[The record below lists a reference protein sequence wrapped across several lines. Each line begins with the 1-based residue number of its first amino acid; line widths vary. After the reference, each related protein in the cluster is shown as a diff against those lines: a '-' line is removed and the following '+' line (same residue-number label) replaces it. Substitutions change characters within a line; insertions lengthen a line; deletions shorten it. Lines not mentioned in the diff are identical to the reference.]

1 MARSPRQAAAAATAP
16 KWLTPAQLEAWQAL
30 TLLLA
35 RLPTALEAQLQRD
48 SQLSYIEYYA
58 LAALSEQSDRT
69 MRMSEL
75 AVLTNAE
82 LSRLSHLI
90 TRLQKRGYVRREP
103 DPDDGRYTNAVL
115 TDAGYDLVVAAAPGH
130 VAAVRE
136 LVIDAQTDKLTINEV
151 RARLDRFAPGILVI
165 PTAPSYLFWR
175 CPPPELRV
183 PMEWFAA
190 LGKNTSWGT
199 DIETR
204 NVLFLPR

>member
-1 MARSPRQAAAAATAP
+1 MARSTRQTAATTATAP

-58 LAALSEQSDRT
+58 LAALSERPDRT

-90 TRLQKRGYVRREP
+90 TRLQKRGYVQREP

-115 TDAGYDLVVAAAPGH
+115 TDTGYDLVVAAAPGH

-136 LVIDAQTDKLTINEV
+136 LVIDALDDSALKALQNSAERINARIDDPRCSVERDASATTDGSTEKL
-151 RARLDRFAPGILVI
+151 
-165 PTAPSYLFWR
+165 
-175 CPPPELRV
+175 
-183 PMEWFAA
+183 
-190 LGKNTSWGT
+190 KQ
-199 DIETR
+199 
-204 NVLFLPR
+204 

>member
-1 MARSPRQAAAAATAP
+1 MFKSIGYTPGMARPLKQAAAAT

-58 LAALSEQSDRT
+58 LAALSERPDRT

-103 DPDDGRYTNAVL
+103 DPVDGRYTNAVL

-136 LVIDAQTDKLTINEV
+136 LVIDPLGD
-151 RARLDRFAPGILVI
+151 
-165 PTAPSYLFWR
+165 TAL
-175 CPPPELRV
+175 
-183 PMEWFAA
+183 AA
-190 LGKNTSWGT
+190 LQNSAERINARIDEPRCSVERDAAAIT
-199 DIETR
+199 DS
-204 NVLFLPR
+204 PD

>member
-1 MARSPRQAAAAATAP
+1 MARSPRQTAAAAT
-16 KWLTPAQLEAWQAL
+16 KWLTPAQLGAWQAL
-30 TLLLA
+30 TLMLA

-58 LAALSEQSDRT
+58 LAALSEQPDRT

-103 DPDDGRYTNAVL
+103 DPDDGRYTNALL
-115 TDAGYDLVVAAAPGH
+115 TDAGYELVVAAAPGH

-136 LVIDAQTDKLTINEV
+136 LVIDA
-151 RARLDRFAPGILVI
+151 LDD
-165 PTAPSYLFWR
+165 TAL
-175 CPPPELRV
+175 
-183 PMEWFAA
+183 AA
-190 LGKNTSWGT
+190 LQNSAEQINARIDDRSCCVERNAAATT
-199 DIETR
+199 DSSD
-204 NVLFLPR
+204 

>member
-1 MARSPRQAAAAATAP
+1 MTAGGYERVFSVVED
-16 KWLTPAQLEAWQAL
+16 WAWQAL
-30 TLLLA
+30 MLMLA

-48 SQLSYIEYYA
+48 SQLSFVEYYA
-58 LAALSEQSDRT
+58 LAALSEQPDRT
-69 MRMSEL
+69 MRMSEF

-136 LVIDAQTDKLTINEV
+136 LVIDARD
-151 RARLDRFAPGILVI
+151 D
-165 PTAPSYLFWR
+165 TAL
-175 CPPPELRV
+175 
-183 PMEWFAA
+183 AA
-190 LGKNTSWGT
+190 LQDSAERINARIDDPRHSVKSDATALT
-199 DIETR
+199 DSSTET
-204 NVLFLPR
+204 

>member
-1 MARSPRQAAAAATAP
+1 MARFPRQAAAAATAP

-35 RLPTALEAQLQRD
+35 RLPTALEGQLQRD

-58 LAALSEQSDRT
+58 LAALSERPDRT

-136 LVIDAQTDKLTINEV
+136 LVIDA
-151 RARLDRFAPGILVI
+151 LDD
-165 PTAPSYLFWR
+165 TAL
-175 CPPPELRV
+175 
-183 PMEWFAA
+183 AA
-190 LGKNTSWGT
+190 LKNSAERINARI
-199 DIETR
+199 DD
-204 NVLFLPR
+204 PRCSVERDAAATADSSD

>member
-1 MARSPRQAAAAATAP
+1 MARTPRQAAAAATAP
-16 KWLTPAQLEAWQAL
+16 KWLTPVQLEAWQAL
-30 TLLLA
+30 TLMLA

-58 LAALSEQSDRT
+58 LAALSEQPDRT

-136 LVIDAQTDKLTINEV
+136 LVIDA
-151 RARLDRFAPGILVI
+151 LDD
-165 PTAPSYLFWR
+165 TAL
-175 CPPPELRV
+175 
-183 PMEWFAA
+183 AA
-190 LGKNTSWGT
+190 LQNSAERIITRIDDPRCSVESDAAATT
-199 DIETR
+199 DSSD
-204 NVLFLPR
+204 

>member
-1 MARSPRQAAAAATAP
+1 MAATAP

-58 LAALSEQSDRT
+58 LAALSEQPDRM

-75 AVLTNAE
+75 AMLTNAE

-136 LVIDAQTDKLTINEV
+136 LVIDA
-151 RARLDRFAPGILVI
+151 LDD
-165 PTAPSYLFWR
+165 TAL
-175 CPPPELRV
+175 
-183 PMEWFAA
+183 AA
-190 LGKNTSWGT
+190 LQKSAERIIARIDDPCHSVKPDATATADSST
-199 DIETR
+199 KK
-204 NVLFLPR
+204 LKQ